1 MHIINHVGKAQ
12 CKMGNV
18 QSTIKCCISI
28 EMSLLYMLL
37 EGKSVVV
44 AHYYVHVSLLCIG
57 QICHT
62 YRA

>member
-37 EGKSVVV
+37 EGISVVV
-44 AHYYVHVSLLCIG
+44 AIIMYHCYV
-57 QICHT
+57 
-62 YRA
+62 

>member
-37 EGKSVVV
+37 EGISVVV
-44 AHYYVHVSLLCIG
+44 AHYYVSLLCIG